1 MFLKIL
7 LMIDEE
13 VADLL
18 YTSSKKAGDQRI
30 NTEIKDRI
38 RVFDVAKV
46 SGFLLEVM
54 TAFQSIP
61 EQVELVRQCL
71 NVIGQWI
78 GILSHYKFNA

>member
-1 MFLKIL
+1 
-7 LMIDEE
+7 MIDEE

-18 YTSSKKAGDQRI
+18 YTSSKKAGDQRM

-38 RVFDVAKV
+38 RMYDVTKV

-54 TAFQSIP
+54 SAFQSNP
-61 EQVELVRQCL
+61 EQVELVRQSL

-78 GILSHYKFNA
+78 GIPFEVWFNE